1 MSISCSILG
10 GRERVCKTTVGG
22 CKTLFLGLHS
32 VFAAGVTTGGTN
44 QMVNDLPEGTLY
56 RFEVGGSLS
65 ALNLVST
72 ITSSPE
78 NGTVFYAQTITA
90 KFPKLTALD
99 RQNFM
104 NIAASQLV
112 AFVLDNNNNIHMVGK
127 VNAADVTGGE
137 NGNTGN
143 AMGDMAGYTLTIL
156 ANEPEP
162 PNILQ
167 PFTTNPFDNF
177 ADITIS
183 PAYPAAS

>member
-22 CKTLFLGLHS
+22 CRTLFLGLYS
-32 VFAAGVTTGGTN
+32 QFSTGVETGGTN
-44 QMVNDLPEGTLY
+44 QMVDVLPEGTLY
-56 RFEVGGSLS
+56 RFEVGGALS
-65 ALNLVST
+65 ALNLIST

-78 NGTVFYAQTITA
+78 NGTVYYAQVITA

-104 NIAASQLV
+104 NIAASQLT

-143 AMGDMAGYTLTIL
+143 AMGDMAGYTLTIT

-162 PNILQ
+162 PNILE
-167 PFTTNPFDNF
+167 PYTTTPFDNF
-177 ADITIS
+177 TDITIT
-183 PAYPAAS
+183 PAYPVAS